1 MAEFCLEC
9 LNRINETKEP
19 AIKYIMS
26 EELNLCEGCVQWKR
40 TVSMYRLSYWLWKLR
55 FIIAPFKFIGIAIY
69 ITIKLPWVLWQVYR
83 ERKNKKDIQ

>member
-1 MAEFCLEC
+1 MCMHCKCIAIEKQCGIINKKYICGGVIMAEFCLEC

-26 EELNLCEGCVQWKR
+26 EELNLCEGCGQWKR

-55 FIIAPFKFIGIAIY
+55 FII
-69 ITIKLPWVLWQVYR
+69 
-83 ERKNKKDIQ
+83 